1 MNAVTF
7 KSQSNR
13 PGSRA
18 PQGTS
23 IAQPAVTGD
32 VLTRPDEAAVPLL
45 LAADDR
51 RRSLYGYDTANIGSA
66 LTFVP
71 YGLHGLA

>member
-1 MNAVTF
+1 VIELGREKALAVRRIAF

-23 IAQPAVTGD
+23 IAQPALTGD
-32 VLTRPDEAAVPLL
+32 VLTRPDEAA
-45 LAADDR
+45 AAFTD
-51 RRSLYGYDTANIGSA
+51 I
-66 LTFVP
+66 
-71 YGLHGLA
+71 

>member
-1 MNAVTF
+1 MF

-13 PGSRA
+13 PGPRA

-32 VLTRPDEAAVPLL
+32 VLTRLDEQPPSRFYWQLTQ
-45 LAADDR
+45 LATV
-51 RRSLYGYDTANIGSA
+51 GGPCTATTPPSSA
-66 LTFVP
+66 PRLPSSRTGCTV
-71 YGLHGLA
+71 

>member
-1 MNAVTF
+1 MF

-32 VLTRPDEAAVPLL
+32 VLTRLDEQPPSAL
-45 LAADDR
+45 LAAGDR
-51 RRSLYGYDTANIGSA
+51 RRSLYGYDTANVGSA

>member
-1 MNAVTF
+1 MF
-7 KSQSNR
+7 KSQSNW

-32 VLTRPDEAAVPLL
+32 ILTRLDEQPPSAF
-45 LAADDR
+45 
-51 RRSLYGYDTANIGSA
+51 TGS
-66 LTFVP
+66 
-71 YGLHGLA
+71 

>member
-1 MNAVTF
+1 MF

-32 VLTRPDEAAVPLL
+32 VLTRLDEQPPSAL
-45 LAADDR
+45 LAAGAAGDR
-51 RRSLYGYDTANIGSA
+51 RRSLYGYDTANVGSA